1 VNEPLEEFKGICIGV
16 VKRNEEDD
24 DKLIV
29 IPEGKTISKEE
40 IEEAIAFHEK
50 WFTHRLYVVDK

>member
-1 VNEPLEEFKGICIGV
+1 

-29 IPEGKTISKEE
+29 IPKGKTISKEE
-40 IEEAIAFHEK
+40 IEEAIAFQEK
-50 WFTHRLYVVDK
+50 WFTHRLYLINKSS